1 MADLNPYRYQHQEMG
16 EVTHLLMSLTTPPE
30 ERIAGAGGAFYN
42 AFAHD
47 RLPSGGTLQWWNKVR
62 QILGHDWT
70 PESARDLTPSQRHDL
85 VVVFWEL
92 DRAVSR
98 DYYRFEYTGQRD
110 A

>member
-1 MADLNPYRYQHQEMG
+1 MTNPYSYQRQEMG
-16 EVTHLLMSLTTPPE
+16 EVIHRLMSLDTPPE
-30 ERIAGAGGAFYN
+30 ERIAGAVVAFHN

-47 RLPSGGTLQWWNKVR
+47 RLPSGGALQWWNKVQ
-62 QILGHDWT
+62 QIIGHDWT
-70 PESARDLTPSQRHDL
+70 PERAATLTASQRHDL

-98 DYYRFEYTGQRD
+98 DYYRFEFTGQSD